1 MPSGGRAAGTLT
13 GRRGASTVTLQRRA
27 KVPSYWAEQWLH
39 EGGGLSLF
47 SYYFTQII
55 NNKFMKIINFTNL
68 VTILPK

>member
-1 MPSGGRAAGTLT
+1 MLWEFRGKKYCFHFGR
-13 GRRGASTVTLQRRA
+13 S
-27 KVPSYWAEQWLH
+27 EMLH